1 MIQYKKVIISVAG
14 IIIFLIAGTLT
25 MFLKPVEKFETPA
38 QVQEQN
44 KIQTQPEPE
53 NKIKVQEDW
62 FVYVTG
68 EVRNP
73 GVYKLSPDSR
83 IFQAVEK
90 AGGFT
95 NKADRNSINMAEKL
109 TSDGLQIYISPK
121 VEQQIQFRQIQTQ
134 NNKNNSVKIPGLQQN
149 NNFNANASGSV
160 IVDINSANAKQLEAV
175 KGIGSVTAKRII
187 DYRKQ
192 HGRFNSVEDLK
203 NVKGIGDKTL
213 EKIRSQITAR

>member
-14 IIIFLIAGTLT
+14 IIIFLIAGCLT
-25 MFLKPVEKFETPA
+25 MFLKPAERFET
-38 QVQEQN
+38 QTSTQEQN
-44 KIQTQPEPE
+44 KIQTQSEPE

-121 VEQQIQFRQIQTQ
+121 IEQQIQTQ
-134 NNKNNSVKIPGLQQN
+134 NNRNNSVKIPGLQQN